1 MSLVEICSASF
12 RRWYFHFVTLC
23 NAYFAWT
30 KMRTCARTASNVK
43 VSQNW
48 TLLSYANPNSGGELS
63 IACVVSVLIAL
74 YLRWRFLAFDFIMP
88 NHQIVE
94 CYIVF
99 TAMEAAKKSEDPDAG
114 AVTQE
119 NHTS

>member
-1 MSLVEICSASF
+1 M
-12 RRWYFHFVTLC
+12 
-23 NAYFAWT
+23 
-30 KMRTCARTASNVK
+30 
-43 VSQNW
+43 
-48 TLLSYANPNSGGELS
+48 LSYENLKSGGELS
-63 IACVVSVLIAL
+63 ISCVVSVLIAL

-114 AVTQE
+114 TSHTRASYE
-119 NHTS
+119 NFRMLLQLSALI